1 MMNRNQQS
9 YDAFTKVLHWGMAV
23 GLFFMMFS
31 VALRFFAKDTP
42 IYDLVWPFHYKIGFM
57 ILFFGAIRLLWLI
70 KNLITSSNPSSNIV
84 AKIAHY
90 GMYVLMIVIPSLAL
104 LRNYGAGRG
113 FEILG
118 ITIFNGDENREIETL
133 VELGNSFH
141 GLLGLILFA
150 MIIGHIVAV
159 FYHHRRGDKILD
171 KMK

>member
-1 MMNRNQQS
+1 MSKDIKS
-9 YDAFTKVLHWGMAV
+9 YDLFTKILHWGMAL

-31 VALRFFAKDTP
+31 VAIRLTMKDTP
-42 IYDLVWPFHYKIGFM
+42 LYDAIWPFHYQVGFLV
-57 ILFFGAIRLLWLI
+57 LFFGSIRFLWLL
-70 KNLITSSNPSSNIV
+70 KRLATHSDPDTQFL
-84 AKIAHY
+84 AKIGHY
-90 GMYVLMIVIPSLAL
+90 AMYILMIAIPSLAL

-118 ITIFNGDENREIETL
+118 ITIFKGDENREIETL

-159 FYHHRRGDKILD
+159 IYHHRKGDKILD

>member
-1 MMNRNQQS
+1 MNRNQQS

-31 VALRFFAKDTP
+31 VALHFFAKDTP
-42 IYDLVWPFHYKIGFM
+42 IFDLVWPFHYKIGFM

-84 AKIAHY
+84 AKMAHY

-104 LRNYGAGRG
+104 LRDYGAGRG

-118 ITIFNGDENREIETL
+118 ITIFKGDENREIESL
-133 VELGNSFH
+133 VELGNNFH
-141 GLLGLILFA
+141 AILGFLLFA
-150 MIIGHIVAV
+150 MIFGHIFATIWHYRKGENVL
-159 FYHHRRGDKILD
+159 RKII
-171 KMK
+171 